1 MSKNACPHCEKS
13 LPKKNTRYQCVW
25 EERTQGLDSHTKLQA
40 NYPIYQVTFF
50 LLLEAH
56 IYPWFNYTII
66 NVSVSHLVSFLYV
79 LSTLV
84 AKLGHALIN
93 MI

>member
-1 MSKNACPHCEKS
+1 MSKNFCPHCEKS

-56 IYPWFNYTII
+56 IYPLFNYTII
-66 NVSVSHLVSFLYV
+66 NVSVAHLVFSLCV
-79 LSTLV
+79 LGTLV
-84 AKLGHALIN
+84 AKLGHAFTN
-93 MI
+93 M